1 MRRIRRDATKVWH
14 NPELHT
20 TSGRGQ
26 ASSAGLPRAPQSGED
41 RRAANEHRAAL
52 EALFSPR
59 KEPNPADDGKGA
71 RSKTGRDAAS
81 KASGRI
87 VLAPPP
93 QSDPRAIERQ
103 RLLSKLLIASG
114 RPGISKAANEFVRA
128 GHTFPTE
135 QDVYLQLLEHTD
147 EERVQAAIDALSSIL
162 AGEMPKRRAVLESR
176 LRRIEQFAEEPATR
190 EAAER
195 LRRQVS
201 GRPEGPSTPSAL
213 NGQNGNGS
221 TAEPSSLLTPSGG
234 AAGASRTDDEA
245 VQHGAPREAPG
256 EGDEAR

>member
-20 TSGRGQ
+20 TTGRGQ
-26 ASSAGLPRAPQSGED
+26 ASSGGLPRAPQSGED
-41 RRAANEHRAAL
+41 RRAAQGHRAAL

-59 KEPNPADDGKGA
+59 KEPDPADDGKGA

-81 KASGRI
+81 KTSGRI

-103 RLLSKLLIASG
+103 KLLAKLLGATG
-114 RPGISKAANEFVRA
+114 RPGISKATNDFLRA
-128 GHTFPTE
+128 GHTFPME

-147 EERVQAAIDALSSIL
+147 EDRVQEAIDALSSIL
-162 AGEMPKRRAVLESR
+162 AGELPKRRAVLESR

-201 GRPEGPSTPSAL
+201 GRPEGPTPMNGNGHGNGAAVEPSAL
-213 NGQNGNGS
+213 
-221 TAEPSSLLTPSGG
+221 LTPTSG
-234 AAGASRTDDEA
+234 AAVASPPEGDAAERGTSN
-245 VQHGAPREAPG
+245 
-256 EGDEAR
+256 EGDEAQ